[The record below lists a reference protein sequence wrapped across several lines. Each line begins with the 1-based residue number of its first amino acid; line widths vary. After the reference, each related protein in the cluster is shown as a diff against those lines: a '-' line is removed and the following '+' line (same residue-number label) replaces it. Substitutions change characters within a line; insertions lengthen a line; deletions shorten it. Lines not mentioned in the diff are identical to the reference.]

1 MFASIFIQIWH
12 SIPDPIWIFLKW
24 KLFGRRF
31 YCPDANPLLLVPVT
45 GLKKHIDFTI
55 NLETILSKLPADSE
69 VIVLGDMNM
78 CALRKDNVYKTYA
91 NMLRLDGFKQLIHT
105 PTRVTPTSKS
115 SLDHIICNYDDK
127 ISQYG
132 VITNGVSDHFFTYC
146 TRKST
151 KVIYNKHKCVNVRSL
166 KNYSKEFFTDKL
178 SDIGWSEVTLSDDVN
193 KAWST
198 FTCLLMD
205 TVNSVAP
212 LKEVRIKQRSE

>member
-1 MFASIFIQIWH
+1 M
-12 SIPDPIWIFLKW
+12 
-24 KLFGRRF
+24 
-31 YCPDANPLLLVPVT
+31 
-45 GLKKHIDFTI
+45 
-55 NLETILSKLPADSE
+55 
-69 VIVLGDMNM
+69 IVLGDMNM

-127 ISQYG
+127 ISKYG
-132 VITNGVSDHFFTYC
+132 VITSGVSDHFFTYC

-151 KVIYNKHKCVNVRSL
+151 KVIHNKHKCVNVRSL
-166 KNYSKEFFTDKL
+166 KNYSKESFTDKL
-178 SDIGWSEVTLSDDVN
+178 SDIDWSEVTLSDDVN

-198 FTCLLMD
+198 FTCLFMD

-212 LKEVRIKQRSE
+212 LKEVWIKQRSESWMSSDILDNIREIDSLLAKFNKNNHMTEYYDENRKIRNKVQREIKHAKQHYLVN